1 MSTQELQKIYQTIQ
15 THLTNDEWVK
25 SQDPELVNAVSL
37 CERII
42 HELSQQLFIFLD
54 AFEQYANTLE
64 ANVRVPAF
72 DAEPDSKEWVDPTQT
87 FPEPDGVSFA

>member
-25 SQDPELVNAVSL
+25 SQDPELVNAVSM

-42 HELSQQLFIFLD
+42 HELSHQLYIFLD
-54 AFEQYANTLE
+54 AFEQYAHTLE

-72 DAEPDSKEWVDPTQT
+72 DVEPDSKEYTNPTQT
-87 FPEPDGVSFA
+87 PVSVSLA

>member
-1 MSTQELQKIYQTIQ
+1 M
-15 THLTNDEWVK
+15 
-25 SQDPELVNAVSL
+25 

-54 AFEQYANTLE
+54 AFEQYAHTLE

-72 DAEPDSKEWVDPTQT
+72 DVEPDSKEYVSPTQT
-87 FPEPDGVSFA
+87 PVSVSLA